1 MLDRKQSDFKEASS
15 EELSFV
21 SPDGEIESELKRILS
36 SDFFKSSA
44 RCRDFLKHVV
54 WVACSESPESLKE
67 RTIGIAVFGRAPD
80 YDTGADAIVRVK
92 ATEVRRRL
100 AQYNQSAD
108 PHRPVAIELNPG
120 SYAPKITRRTYP
132 EALPEDVTTKRPPG
146 KIVIGA
152 AIASLCLGLVWAIYA
167 ISFAASPVKKFWR
180 PFFGNDRLIICIS
193 NPAAYYLS
201 VDELAKHGDSAK
213 AFYLSEK
220 LQSIGLPNRIA
231 IANDVSA
238 SDLKASPVL
247 LLGGPKY
254 NRWTRPLMQDLRFT
268 FQLVDNKARIVDR
281 DAPTRFWDDQN
292 LTADKASEDY
302 VVVTRLVDS
311 SFGKA
316 VICVAGL
323 KAAGTRA
330 GAELIVNPAFL
341 KKASRFAPEDWE
353 KKNLQFVVRIDS
365 KGEFHDGSLMA
376 ATYW

>member
-1 MLDRKQSDFKEASS
+1 MLDRKQSDFKEARG
-15 EELSFV
+15 EELPFI

-54 WVACSESPESLKE
+54 WVSCSVSPESLKE
-67 RTIGIAVFGRAPD
+67 RTIGVAVFGRAPD

-132 EALPEDVTTKRPPG
+132 EAPLEDVPSKRSSG
-146 KIVIGA
+146 KIIIGA
-152 AIASLCLGLVWAIYA
+152 AIASLCLGLVWIIYA
-167 ISFAASPVKKFWR
+167 IPFAASPVKKFWR
-180 PFFGNDRLIICIS
+180 PFFGKERLIICIS

-213 AFYLSEK
+213 AFDLSEK
-220 LQSIGLPNRIA
+220 LQTLGLPSRIA

-254 NRWTRPLMQDLRFT
+254 NRWTLPLTQNLRFT
-268 FQLVDNKARIVDR
+268 FKIIDNKPRIVDR

-292 LTADKASEDY
+292 PIAEKTSEDY
-302 VVVTRLVDS
+302 VVITRLVDS
-311 SFGKA
+311 SFGRA

-323 KAAGTRA
+323 KAVGTRA

-341 KKASRFAPEDWE
+341 EKASKFAPEDWE
-353 KKNLQFVVRIDS
+353 KKNLQFVIRIDS
-365 KGEFHDGSLMA
+365 AGEFRNGSLMA